1 MIYFP
6 FSHFYIS
13 AFRHLDLSKF
23 YPFADDSNEK
33 KIGFNSRLINRRTFL
48 FRPSP
53 VSGIEIFH
61 GIDENS
67 PLISSRRSYTRPRSR
82 N

>member
-48 FRPSP
+48 FRPSLALKFP
-53 VSGIEIFH
+53 TESTKI
-61 GIDENS
+61 
-67 PLISSRRSYTRPRSR
+67 RR
-82 N
+82 